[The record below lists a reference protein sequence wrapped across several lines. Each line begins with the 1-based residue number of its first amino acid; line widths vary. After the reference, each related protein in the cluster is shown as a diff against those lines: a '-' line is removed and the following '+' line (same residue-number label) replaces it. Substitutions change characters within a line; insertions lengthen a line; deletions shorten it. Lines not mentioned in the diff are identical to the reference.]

1 MDSEIVFKL
10 IEQRK
15 DLALNDIVRSIILIS
30 EQKSYHTIRKWIPHN
45 PYESSPILLN
55 LYQFRPILLDPEAL
69 IKVPLR
75 SNESIL

>member
-30 EQKSYHTIRKWIPHN
+30 EQKSYHTIRK
-45 PYESSPILLN
+45 
-55 LYQFRPILLDPEAL
+55 
-69 IKVPLR
+69 
-75 SNESIL
+75 